1 MSGESGIMSCG
12 TVVKQKSMT
21 TPTPGTIEFGEYE
34 LDLAAA
40 QLRRLG
46 RDLRL
51 QPQPLKLLSLLVTR
65 AGTIVTRDE
74 IRRELWNDD
83 TFVDFDQGM
92 NFCVR
97 QIREALRDDAER
109 PMFVQ
114 TVPRRGYRFI
124 AATRTP
130 TGGQPQPT
138 GGQPPPSVDTK
149 LMRALWTN
157 IAELKLA
164 DEKRRSRRSALVAA
178 AVVLAALAA
187 AGFILWPG

>member
-1 MSGESGIMSCG
+1 M
-12 TVVKQKSMT
+12 VMT
-21 TPTPGTIEFGEYE
+21 PPTDQTIAFGEYE
-34 LDLAAA
+34 LDLAAG

-46 RDLRL
+46 RDLKL

-65 AGTIVTRDE
+65 AGSVVTRDE
-74 IRRELWNDD
+74 IRKELWNED

-114 TVPRRGYRFI
+114 TLPKRGYRFI
-124 AATRTP
+124 APISAPKDTHR
-130 TGGQPQPT
+130 
-138 GGQPPPSVDTK
+138 PPSNDTK

-164 DEKRRSRRSALVAA
+164 AEQQRARRRILVVS
-178 AVVLAALAA
+178 AVVAVLSA
-187 AGFILWPG
+187 AGFMLWRG

>member
-1 MSGESGIMSCG
+1 
-12 TVVKQKSMT
+12 VVKQKSMT
-21 TPTPGTIEFGEYE
+21 TPTPSNIEFGEYE

-124 AATRTP
+124 AATSTP
-130 TGGQPQPT
+130 TGGQPQ
-138 GGQPPPSVDTK
+138 PSVDTK

-164 DEKRRSRRSALVAA
+164 DEKRRSRKSALVAA

-187 AGFILWPG
+187 AGFMLWPG

>member
-1 MSGESGIMSCG
+1 
-12 TVVKQKSMT
+12 MT
-21 TPTPGTIEFGEYE
+21 TQTPRTFVFGDYE
-34 LDLAAA
+34 LDLAAG

-46 RDLRL
+46 RDLKL

-65 AGTIVTRDE
+65 AGEVVSRDE

-92 NFCVR
+92 NFCIR

-114 TVPRRGYRFI
+114 TMPKRGYRFI
-124 AATRTP
+124 AATSMP
-130 TGGQPQPT
+130 TGDQPLPAI
-138 GGQPPPSVDTK
+138 DTK

-157 IAELKLA
+157 IAELKMA
-164 DEKRRSRRSALVAA
+164 AEARRTRKRALVVAA
-178 AVVLAALAA
+178 AVALAVLAV
-187 AGFILWPG
+187 AGFLLWPVR

>member
-1 MSGESGIMSCG
+1 M
-12 TVVKQKSMT
+12 VMT
-21 TPTPGTIEFGEYE
+21 PPTDQTIVFGEYE
-34 LDLAAA
+34 LDLGAG

-51 QPQPLKLLSLLVTR
+51 QPQPLKLLSLLVTQ
-65 AGTIVTRDE
+65 AGNIVTRDE
-74 IRRELWNDD
+74 IRKELWNED

-114 TVPRRGYRFI
+114 TMPKRGYRFI
-124 AATRTP
+124 APISAPKDAHR
-130 TGGQPQPT
+130 
-138 GGQPPPSVDTK
+138 PPSNDTK

-164 DEKRRSRRSALVAA
+164 AEQRRRSRKQMLVAVVVV
-178 AVVLAALAA
+178 AVLSA
-187 AGFILWPG
+187 AGFLLWRG